1 MSDPDLRP
9 EPDALLASSNREGR
23 GQLKIFLGAAP
34 GVGKTYAMLEDARRR
49 ISEGVDVLAGVI
61 ETHGRAETEAMLR
74 DMPVLPRRAVYY
86 QGRILS
92 EQAQDV
98 DIRVMQPSPA
108 HQPYNSKSHG
118 HRRKERDQV
127 RRGVSGRFCEFKKM
141 RWAFW
146 IDGPL
151 CMPWQGIDLF
161 HETVYRL
168 DSSIFGSVPVAN
180 MQIHMG

>member
-92 EQAQDV
+92 ELDVDALIAARPNLALIDELAHTNAPESRREKRWQDV
-98 DIRVMQPSPA
+98 VEVLA
-108 HQPYNSKSHG
+108 
-118 HRRKERDQV
+118 
-127 RRGVSGRFCEFKKM
+127 
-141 RWAFW
+141 A
-146 IDGPL
+146 
-151 CMPWQGIDLF
+151 GIDVYTTLNVQ
-161 HETVYRL
+161 HIETL
-168 DSSIFGSVPVAN
+168 
-180 MQIHMG
+180 M